1 MRRASRYAFK
11 RVLPFQR
18 LRALGLGIAIEAM
31 GQVYV
36 LISRV
41 TDPRNMLL
49 IGLPPKD
56 MLEDIAQALVEN
68 GLDPDEVF
76 ERACNVTQEWEYDR
90 SATLLRNRFKQRYV
104 SEKTVPLKH
113 RRQPTKRYLAF
124 IPGRE

>member
-1 MRRASRYAFK
+1 MIGCLEGVF
-11 RVLPFQR
+11 
-18 LRALGLGIAIEAM
+18 AM

-56 MLEDIAQALVEN
+56 MLEDIAQALVQN
-68 GLDPDEVF
+68 GHDPDEVF

-90 SATLLRNRFKQRYV
+90 SATLLR
-104 SEKTVPLKH
+104 H
-113 RRQPTKRYLAF
+113 RCSATSARKRS
-124 IPGRE
+124 R

>member
-1 MRRASRYAFK
+1 
-11 RVLPFQR
+11 
-18 LRALGLGIAIEAM
+18 M

-68 GLDPDEVF
+68 GIDPDEVF

-104 SEKTVPLKH
+104 TEKTVPLKH
-113 RRQPTKRYLAF
+113 RRQRKQIHLAF
-124 IPGRE
+124 ISMRKRTVQDARGDLEAPGRGF

>member
-1 MRRASRYAFK
+1 MPRSIKWLVIGCLEGVF
-11 RVLPFQR
+11 
-18 LRALGLGIAIEAM
+18 AM

-104 SEKTVPLKH
+104 SEKTVPFKH
-113 RRQPTKRYLAF
+113 RRQPT
-124 IPGRE
+124 ISI

>member
-11 RVLPFQR
+11 RALHSQR

-113 RRQPTKRYLAF
+113 RRQPT
-124 IPGRE
+124 ISI